1 MSAAHPLAPKILPYC
16 KRYPAQASALFQT
29 FVDLSLAQQW
39 RDLEVVELEE
49 CGCAVLRGRPKTPKK
64 AAHSVVLPTGLATPT
79 SLAELTAVLNAVA
92 SRFASTPLTSS
103 SSSDVPIPTHAPT
116 GPSKTDDADTTTV
129 YLGIVEKDSSI
140 VYYVLRKGIVSPK
153 EVPE

>member
-1 MSAAHPLAPKILPYC
+1 MSAAHPLAPQVLPYC
-16 KRYPAQASALFQT
+16 KRYPAQASSLFQT

-39 RDLEVVELEE
+39 RELEVVELEE

-64 AAHSVVLPTGLATPT
+64 APHAVVLPMGLSTPT
-79 SLAELTAVLNAVA
+79 SLASLTSVLNALA
-92 SRFASTPLTSS
+92 TRYPSS
-103 SSSDVPIPTHAPT
+103 SSAPSEP
-116 GPSKTDDADTTTV
+116 PSRPLLPSEQEDPDPTTV
-129 YLGIVEKDSSI
+129 YLSMVEKDASI

>member
-16 KRYPAQASALFQT
+16 KRYPAQASALFQA
-29 FVDLSLAQQW
+29 FVDLSLAQEW

-49 CGCAVLRGRPKTPKK
+49 CGSAVLRGRPKLPKK
-64 AAHSVVLPTGLATPT
+64 AAHSVVLPMGLSTPT
-79 SLAELTAVLNAVA
+79 SLAELTAILNAV
-92 SRFASTPLTSS
+92 STRYPSTPLTSS
-103 SSSDVPIPTHAPT
+103 STEPSTSTPAA
-116 GPSKTDDADTTTV
+116 PSKADDADTTTV
-129 YLGIVEKDSSI
+129 YLSIVEKDSSI